1 MISEMTPAV
10 TPPDP
15 TGWTLTRHRSVL
27 FAYTDAG
34 LFVGAVG
41 PVPAGPNAGSWW
53 AVTTGLAATVVT
65 GLADQSAALD
75 ALAGLSGRD
84 RP

>member
-1 MISEMTPAV
+1 MIPEIPPAV
-10 TPPDP
+10 TPPDANAC
-15 TGWTLTRHRSVL
+15 TVTRHRSVL
-27 FAYTDAG
+27 FVYTPAG
-34 LFVGAVG
+34 RFVGAVG
-41 PVPAGPNAGSWW
+41 PVLVGPNEGSWW

-84 RP
+84 RS